1 MAAQSQDALPYLPPR
16 GGGIAYPYGAY
27 IFSIGTGGDLQPGGR
42 VVIGGVQ
49 ARPQGAVH
57 PFSHLFRGI
66 GIVLGKR
73 RPAVGI
79 ALLNGGI
86 HRNKVGILGGAPD
99 ALGRGGHA
107 AADGKIGTVGVL
119 AIIINCLAQHLFHTG
134 PYPVAGLHTAKAQSG
149 RTAQI
154 VIVILDVAVGGHR
167 HGLSGFPLG
176 AVAHLILHHAAQNL
190 IGIANYRGTAVND
203 TKLTVI
209 GGIIAAVIRL
219 RFRGGGRRGRRFRL
233 RLRGW
238 LRGWSRSRRR
248 FRGLYGAAVAG
259 VPGITRTIG
268 FTGGVIPVV
277 IAGITVFVV
286 PGLPGGVL
294 RFRIGFI
301 PGFII
306 SLTFGLGVRLFRL
319 LLPGLTVILGGFLI
333 LLRQHLILRDMLPIR
348 QQGLSALHC
357 GIDGQ
362 VLGAGGGAAAGSQQ
376 QKGSSGGQ
384 RAAGF
389 QRYRHEDPSFR
400 AVFCNNLSLLYRIE
414 SVLSTGRI

>member
-1 MAAQSQDALPYLPPR
+1 M
-16 GGGIAYPYGAY
+16 
-27 IFSIGTGGDLQPGGR
+27 
-42 VVIGGVQ
+42 
-49 ARPQGAVH
+49 
-57 PFSHLFRGI
+57 
-66 GIVLGKR
+66 
-73 RPAVGI
+73 
-79 ALLNGGI
+79 
-86 HRNKVGILGGAPD
+86 
-99 ALGRGGHA
+99 GRGGHA

-119 AIIINCLAQHLFHTG
+119 AIIVNRLAQHLLHTG

-190 IGIANYRGTAVND
+190 IGIANYRGTAINNAE
-203 TKLTVI
+203 LAVI
-209 GGIIAAVIRL
+209 SGIIAAVIRL
-219 RFRGGGRRGRRFRL
+219 RFRFRGRGGGW
-233 RLRGW
+233 LRGW

-277 IAGITVFVV
+277 IAGGIVFAVL
-286 PGLPGGVL
+286 GLPGGIFC
-294 RFRIGFI
+294 FRISFI

-319 LLPGLTVILGGFLI
+319 LLPGLTVILGGVLI

-389 QRYRHEDPSFR
+389 QRYRHEEPLLSGD
-400 AVFCNNLSLLYRIE
+400 FCNNPSLLYRIE